1 EFFGRAPGAGCHGA
15 AASLCSALPQQAA
28 FEREDGVVKKNL
40 WKAALAG
47 AIALAT
53 IGSGFAKERMATR
66 FRPAAHAGFVLTD
79 GQIHRM
85 KAVLR
90 LTRLQERYWPPIE
103 AALHELAR
111 EFSHK
116 SGAGEGR
123 AAAVDQA
130 KVQRLASVAYPLL
143 MTLDENQKRDVMAFA
158 RAMGLG
164 DLVAA
169 F

>member
-1 EFFGRAPGAGCHGA
+1 MKE
-15 AASLCSALPQQAA
+15 
-28 FEREDGVVKKNL
+28 NL

-47 AIALAT
+47 AFVLAT
-53 IGSGFAKERMATR
+53 IGSGFAQERMATR
-66 FRPAAHAGFVLTD
+66 FRPVAHAGFVLTD

-85 KAVLR
+85 KAMLR

-103 AALHELAR
+103 AALHELA
-111 EFSHK
+111 HK
-116 SGAGEGR
+116 SVAGEGR
-123 AAAVDQA
+123 ASAVDQA

-143 MTLDENQKRDVMAFA
+143 MTLDESQKRDAMAFA

>member
-1 EFFGRAPGAGCHGA
+1 
-15 AASLCSALPQQAA
+15 
-28 FEREDGVVKKNL
+28 VKKNL

-47 AIALAT
+47 AFVLAT
-53 IGSGFAKERMATR
+53 IGSGFAQERMATR
-66 FRPAAHAGFVLTD
+66 FRPVAHAGFVLTD

-85 KAVLR
+85 KATLR

-111 EFSHK
+111 ELSHK
-116 SGAGEGR
+116 SAAGEGR

-130 KVQRLASVAYPLL
+130 RVQRLASVAYPLL
-143 MTLDENQKRDVMAFA
+143 MTLDESQKRDAMAFV

>member
-1 EFFGRAPGAGCHGA
+1 
-15 AASLCSALPQQAA
+15 
-28 FEREDGVVKKNL
+28 VKKNL

-53 IGSGFAKERMATR
+53 IGSSFAQERMATR
-66 FRPAAHAGFVLTD
+66 FRPAGHADFVLTD

-90 LTRLQERYWPPIE
+90 LTRLQEQYWAPIE
-103 AALHELAR
+103 AALR
-111 EFSHK
+111 EMAHK
-116 SGAGEGR
+116 SAAGEGR

-143 MTLDENQKRDVMAFA
+143 MSLDESQKRDAMAFA